1 MGLPLHYEDV
11 FGLRTPNRDSFQPFI
26 TVPTL
31 TGGCGRTF
39 GLPAVSSTK
48 GSLDSFAGPAAPHSS
63 DGIHLGWWGEAQNP
77 VSLGWVDVGLMCF
90 LVGAFKHVLLHI
102 LSPFGMKTT
111 PDWLHIYE
119 MGCAFQLASMVF
131 FHFFFQTSPFQW
143 IGLRQ
148 HLQEPRGF
156 IPKFRLPVMAAVG
169 SHSRRTPT
177 AFCGPLGFW
186 AQPPVSTPQVGHE
199 GARLGDVNAEFL
211 WLFFWLAISSLGFIH
226 IITSPYITISCCSCQ
241 VQPSARLQV
250 LPAPLGKVPTVVLR
264 QQPSGRAVLLQGGPA
279 SF

>member
-1 MGLPLHYEDV
+1 MQIKNDWRPKAKMEQYRFHDSSMLFSLLYRGCTLFVSVLFWSWRPSESPSQPHPPNLQFIGSPGFPTGKTSVPQRPQVIIDHQKGIFLREFSTSAEPKSSALAWSDAVHGNAMGLPLHYEDV

-131 FHFFFQTSPFQW
+131 FHFFSKRPLFN
-143 IGLRQ
+143 GL
-148 HLQEPRGF
+148 
-156 IPKFRLPVMAAVG
+156 V
-169 SHSRRTPT
+169 
-177 AFCGPLGFW
+177 
-186 AQPPVSTPQVGHE
+186 
-199 GARLGDVNAEFL
+199 
-211 WLFFWLAISSLGFIH
+211 
-226 IITSPYITISCCSCQ
+226 
-241 VQPSARLQV
+241 
-250 LPAPLGKVPTVVLR
+250 
-264 QQPSGRAVLLQGGPA
+264 
-279 SF
+279 